1 MTRKNVL
8 DTPPAL
14 ARLPR
19 LRTVFLGV
27 GLAIVSLL
35 LLSSKPVVV
44 AFADGGSR
52 DSSDSSDR
60 HDVED
65 LVTCYS
71 LGTDAIGRAVNAVG
85 AQPLDST
92 VNVKEPNF
100 AEGLAYYRNCFS
112 R

>member
-1 MTRKNVL
+1 MTCKNVV
-8 DTPPAL
+8 DTRPAL
-14 ARLPR
+14 ARSTR

-52 DSSDSSDR
+52 DSSDSSHR

-71 LGTDAIGRAVNAVG
+71 LGTDAIGRAVDAVG
-85 AQPLDST
+85 GQPLDST
-92 VNVKEPNF
+92 VNLGDPNF
-100 AEGLAYYRNCFS
+100 A
-112 R
+112 